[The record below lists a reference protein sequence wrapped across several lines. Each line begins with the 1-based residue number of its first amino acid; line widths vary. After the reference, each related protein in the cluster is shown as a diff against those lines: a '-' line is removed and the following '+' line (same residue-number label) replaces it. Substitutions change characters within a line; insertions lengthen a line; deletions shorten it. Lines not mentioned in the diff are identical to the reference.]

1 MALADLLARFRRA
14 PRIEATVPEGMR
26 VYAIGDVHGRF
37 DLLIGLLR
45 QIEDDDAARGEADT
59 NIIFLG
65 DLIDRGAYS
74 AEVIEFLR
82 VMPPS
87 FATCHFIMGNHEEAM
102 LVSLGPDA
110 DPVTTGWL
118 QFGGTETLLSY
129 RVPAHVLAMADGAAL
144 AEEARFY
151 VPDEHLRFIQSFDSQ
166 LRFGDYLF
174 VHAGIR
180 PKVPLDEQTEGDL
193 RWIRQP
199 FLKDRRNHGVLV
211 VHGHTITELPE
222 FHSNRIGIDTGA
234 YKSGVLTA
242 LGLQGGDRW
251 TLMTGPETPAGPD

>member
-1 MALADLLARFRRA
+1 MALADMLARFKRA
-14 PRIEATVPEGMR
+14 PRFVATAPEGTR
-26 VYAIGDVHGRF
+26 LYAIGDVHGRF
-37 DLLIGLLR
+37 DLLVRLLR
-45 QIEDDDAARGEADT
+45 LIEEDDAERGPADT

-65 DLIDRGAYS
+65 DLVDRGPYS

-82 VMPPS
+82 VMPPA

-102 LVSLGPDA
+102 LVSLGPET
-110 DPVTTGWL
+110 DPVSTGWL
-118 QFGGTETLLSY
+118 QYGGAETLLSY
-129 RVPAHVLAMADGAAL
+129 RIPPKVLNLADGATL

-151 VPDEHLRFIQSFDSQ
+151 VPDEHLRFIQSFDNQ

-180 PKVPLDEQTEGDL
+180 PDVPLDQQTEDDL

-199 FLKDRRNHGVLV
+199 FLKDRRDHGVLV
-211 VHGHTITELPE
+211 VHGHTITEFPD
-222 FHSNRIGIDTGA
+222 FRRNRIGIDTGA

-242 LGLQGGDRW
+242 LGLEGRDRW
-251 TLMTGPETPAGPD
+251 TLMTQPKRTDRA